1 MTTKDNDHTPGTL
14 RPNTV
19 SPEELDQMLREQD
32 EDYAHFAEA
41 PKKFFEAWRKAVLV
55 AGPELFGD
63 GTKAGA
69 LAATD
74 KWELVPKA
82 EHINEA
88 FGVLSSGQKVF
99 IAALY
104 SFYNSTDG
112 AKLWKLADMQGLAD
126 LGNLDLERRKLIADL
141 ILNYSGW

>member
-1 MTTKDNDHTPGTL
+1 
-14 RPNTV
+14 
-19 SPEELDQMLREQD
+19 MLREQD
-32 EDYAHFAEA
+32 EEYAHFAAA
-41 PKKFFEAWRKAVLV
+41 PKKFFEAWRQAVLV
-55 AGPELFGD
+55 AGPEFFGD
-63 GTKAGA
+63 GTKASA
-69 LAATD
+69 IAATD
-74 KWELVPKA
+74 KWELVPKP

-112 AKLWKLADMQGLAD
+112 AALWKRADMQGLAD
-126 LGNLDLERRKLIADL
+126 LGNLDLERRKLIAEL